1 MTNVTAVTDMTDV
14 KDVTDVTD
22 TDTRRNLDKVRDT
35 ATSAVRAWSE
45 RLVGLSHSLHDEP
58 ETALQ
63 EHRSAAKIA
72 DLLAEAGF
80 QVARGV
86 GGLPTALV
94 ATYGSGEL
102 VLGFC
107 AEYDALP
114 GIGHACGH
122 NVNGAAAVGAALGL
136 AAVADELGLTVK
148 LIGTPAE
155 EDVGGKVLLLEAG
168 VFDDVAA
175 AMMVHAAP
183 DDTVGASS
191 LAIGAWDITYTGTAS
206 HAAIAPWEGV
216 NALDAMALAHT
227 AIGLL
232 RQQLPPGTL
241 VHGIVTDG
249 GQAVNVIP
257 ARTAARYEIRAPS
270 LELLSEVRGRVRA
283 CFEAG
288 ALATGAGLELRVHG
302 RDFAELRQDPYLTE
316 AYVRAAHSLGRT
328 VTSRQGETLASTDMG
343 NVSRLVPTI
352 HPTIGYDTGGAHQH
366 TPEFT
371 AHGKSPGAD
380 RAVLDGATALA
391 LVGADLATSA
401 EQRRRLLAGVSRR
414 SSKG

>member
-1 MTNVTAVTDMTDV
+1 MTEATDPRAKDADEAREAV
-14 KDVTDVTD
+14 
-22 TDTRRNLDKVRDT
+22 
-35 ATSAVRAWSE
+35 TSAVRGWSE

-72 DLLAEAGF
+72 DLLAKAGF
-80 QVARGV
+80 DVTQGV
-86 GGLPTALV
+86 GELPTALV
-94 ATYGSGEL
+94 ATYGGGEL
-102 VLGFC
+102 VVGFC

-122 NVNGAAAVGAALGL
+122 NVNGAAAVGAAVAL

-155 EDVGGKVLLLEAG
+155 EDIGGKVLLLEAG

-183 DDTVGASS
+183 EDSVGASS
-191 LAIGAWDITYTGTAS
+191 LAIGAWDITYTGTPS
-206 HAAIAPWEGV
+206 HAAVAPWEGV

-232 RQQLPPGTL
+232 RQQLPPGAL

-257 ARTAARYEIRAPS
+257 ARSAARYEIRAPS
-270 LELLSEVRGRVRA
+270 LELLSQVRGRVRH

-288 ALATGAGLELRVHG
+288 ALATGATLELHVHG
-302 RDFAELRQDPYLTE
+302 RDFADLRQDPHLTE
-316 AYVRAAHSLGRT
+316 AYVRAAQGLGRT
-328 VTSRQGETLASTDMG
+328 VTARHGETLASTDMG

-366 TPEFT
+366 TPEFA

-391 LVGADLATSA
+391 LVGVELATSA
-401 EQRRRLLAGVSRR
+401 EQRRRLLDGVARR
-414 SSKG
+414 RL

>member
-1 MTNVTAVTDMTDV
+1 MTDTSAAHRTVTD
-14 KDVTDVTD
+14 
-22 TDTRRNLDKVRDT
+22 
-35 ATSAVRAWSE
+35 AVRSWGE
-45 RLVGLSHSLHDEP
+45 RLVALSHGLHDEP

-72 DLLAEAGF
+72 GLLESGGF
-80 QVARGV
+80 TVTRGV
-86 GGLPTALV
+86 ADLPTSLV
-94 ATYGSGEL
+94 ATRGTGDL
-102 VLGFC
+102 VIGFC

-122 NVNGAAAVGAALGL
+122 NVNGAAAVGAALAL
-136 AAVADELGLTVK
+136 AAAADELGLTVK

-155 EDVGGKVLLLEAG
+155 EDIGGKVLLLDAG

-183 DDTVGASS
+183 EDSVGASS
-191 LAIGAWDITYTGTAS
+191 LAIGAWDVTYLGTPS
-206 HAAIAPWEGV
+206 HAALAPWAGV
-216 NALDAMALAHT
+216 NALDAMTIAHT

-232 RQQLPPGTL
+232 RQQLPPGVV

-257 ARTAARYEIRAPS
+257 ARTGARCEVRAPDGEQ
-270 LELLSEVRGRVRA
+270 LATAWRRVRA

-288 ALATGAGLELRVHG
+288 ALATGTELQLRPRG
-302 RDFAELRQDPYLTE
+302 RDFADLRQDPDMTRVYAGVLGG
-316 AYVRAAHSLGRT
+316 LGRT
-328 VTSRQGETLASTDMG
+328 AVPRYGESMASTDMG
-343 NVSRLVPTI
+343 NVSQLVPTI
-352 HPTIGYDTGGAHQH
+352 HPTIGYDTGGAQQH

-371 AHGKSPGAD
+371 AYGKSPGAD

-391 LVGADLATSA
+391 LTGVGLATSPA
-401 EQRRRLLAGVSRR
+401 QRSRLLDGVRKRQR
-414 SSKG
+414 S

>member
-1 MTNVTAVTDMTDV
+1 MTDV
-14 KDVTDVTD
+14 NVTDVTV
-22 TDTRRNLDKVRDT
+22 TDVGSGSSGSVNEARDT
-35 ATSAVRAWSE
+35 VTSAVRTWGD
-45 RLVGLSHSLHDEP
+45 RLVDLSHSLHDEP

-80 QVARGV
+80 EVTRGV
-86 GGLPTALV
+86 GELSTALV

-102 VLGFC
+102 VVGFC

-136 AAVADELGLTVK
+136 AAVADRLGVTVK

-155 EDVGGKVLLLEAG
+155 EDIGGKVLLLEAG

-175 AMMVHAAP
+175 AMMVHGAP
-183 DDTVGASS
+183 DDTVGSSS
-191 LAIGAWDITYTGTAS
+191 LAIGAWDITFTGTPS

-232 RQQLPPGTL
+232 RQQLPPGAL

-257 ARTAARYEIRAPS
+257 AHTAARYEIRAPS
-270 LELLSEVRGRVRA
+270 LELLSEVRGRVRS

-288 ALATGAGLELRVHG
+288 ALATGAALELHVHG
-302 RDFAELRQDPYLTE
+302 RDFAELRQDPDLTQ
-316 AYVRAAHSLGRT
+316 AYVRAARSLGRT

-343 NVSRLVPTI
+343 NVSRLVPSI
-352 HPTIGYDTGGAHQH
+352 HPTIGYDTAGAHQH

-380 RAVLDGATALA
+380 RTVLDGARALA
-391 LVGADLATSA
+391 LVGADLATSP
-401 EQRRRLLAGVSRR
+401 EQRGRLLAGVLERGTR
-414 SSKG
+414 G

>member
-1 MTNVTAVTDMTDV
+1 MTTHTHD
-14 KDVTDVTD
+14 
-22 TDTRRNLDKVRDT
+22 VRDIRT
-35 ATSAVRAWSE
+35 AADEAPGAVESAVRTWAD

-72 DLLAEAGF
+72 DLLADAGF
-80 QVARGV
+80 VVTRGV
-86 GGLPTALV
+86 GELPTAFV
-94 ATYGSGEL
+94 ATYGTGDL
-102 VLGFC
+102 VIAFC

-136 AAVADELGLTVK
+136 AAVADRLGLTVK
-148 LIGTPAE
+148 LVGTPAE
-155 EDVGGKVLLLEAG
+155 EDIGGKVLLLDEG

-183 DDTVGASS
+183 YDSVGASS
-191 LAIGAWDITYTGTAS
+191 LAIGAWDIVYTGTPS
-206 HAAIAPWEGV
+206 HAAVAPWEGV

-232 RQQLPPGTL
+232 RQQLPPGAL
-241 VHGIVTDG
+241 VHGIVTEG

-257 ARTAARYEIRAPS
+257 ARTAARYEVRAPS
-270 LELLSEVRGRVRA
+270 LEALSAVRDRVRA

-288 ALATGAGLELRVHG
+288 ALATGTELELHCHG
-302 RDFAELRQDPYLTE
+302 RDFAELRQDPYMTE
-316 AYVRAAHSLGRT
+316 AYVRAAEALGRK
-328 VTSRQGETLASTDMG
+328 VAARQGETLASTDMG
-343 NVSRLVPTI
+343 NVSRVVPTI
-352 HPTIGYDTGGAHQH
+352 HPTIGYETDGALQH

-371 AHGKSPGAD
+371 AHGKTPGAD

-391 LVGADLATSA
+391 LVGAELAATD
-401 EQRRRLLAGVSRR
+401 EQRRRLLAGVAARR
-414 SSKG
+414 TDR

>member
-1 MTNVTAVTDMTDV
+1 MTDV
-14 KDVTDVTD
+14 TEHRAENINEAREAVTC
-22 TDTRRNLDKVRDT
+22 
-35 ATSAVRAWSE
+35 AVRRWSD
-45 RLVGLSHSLHDEP
+45 RLVGLSHSLHAEP

-80 QVARGV
+80 DVTQGV
-86 GGLPTALV
+86 GELPTALV
-94 ATYGSGEL
+94 AGYGSGEL

-122 NVNGAAAVGAALGL
+122 NVNGAAAVGAAVAL

-155 EDVGGKVLLLEAG
+155 EDIGGKVLLLEAG

-183 DDTVGASS
+183 EDSVGASS
-191 LAIGAWDITYTGTAS
+191 LAIGAWDVTYTGKPS

-257 ARTAARYEIRAPS
+257 ARSAARYEIRAPS
-270 LELLSEVRGRVRA
+270 LELLSEVRDRVRH

-288 ALATGAGLELRVHG
+288 ALATGATLELSLHG
-302 RDFAELRQDPYLTE
+302 RDFAELRQDPYLTG
-316 AYVRAAHSLGRT
+316 AYVRAAQGLGRT

-366 TPEFT
+366 TPAFT

-391 LVGADLATSA
+391 LVGVELAVSA
-401 EQRRRLLAGVSRR
+401 EQRRRLLDGVARR
-414 SSKG
+414 RL